1 MINLPDLEWIS
12 SIFYKS
18 KYGYFM
24 RNENDTWVFLPVEIE
39 FDTDLLMNITNILRN
54 LNENAN

>member
-1 MINLPDLEWIS
+1 MECAELEWIS
-12 SIFYKS
+12 NIFYKS

-39 FDTDLLMNITNILRN
+39 FDTDLLMNITDILRN

>member
-1 MINLPDLEWIS
+1 MKYSDLQWIS
-12 SIFYKS
+12 DIFYKS

-39 FDTDLLMNITNILRN
+39 FDTNLLVNITDILKN
-54 LNENAN
+54 LNKNAN